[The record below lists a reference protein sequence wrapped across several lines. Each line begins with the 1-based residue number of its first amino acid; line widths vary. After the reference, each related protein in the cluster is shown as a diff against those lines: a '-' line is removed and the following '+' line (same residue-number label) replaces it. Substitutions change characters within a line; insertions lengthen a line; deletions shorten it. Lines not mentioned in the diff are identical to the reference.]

1 MNETFGERLARLRR
15 QRNLTQE
22 EIGEQ
27 VSVSAQAVSKWEN
40 DISYPDVPT
49 LVILADILDVS
60 LDTLLGKEKEEKTTP
75 SIVPLENRKDFNSM
89 MLKIKVFSSNG
100 DRININ
106 LPMLIVKMALDMGM
120 SMPEFNGND
129 ILKNVDLQNIITLV
143 EQGVIGEIIT
153 ITSADGDK
161 VSITVE

>member
-89 MLKIKVFSSNG
+89 MLKIKVFSSDG

>member
-129 ILKNVDLQNIITLV
+129 ILKSVDLQNIITLV